1 MSGRPYISDFGG
13 QGIREAEDVLA
24 GHAALAMQPPLV
36 CRWPEGRLPEGFV
49 VFCHGLGSNGS
60 EYAALSRYWARHGYL
75 VIHPTFRDAIGV
87 VAREEPELGLDPEAD
102 LSRWS
107 AMPEIRAR
115 MHEIL
120 HTPARWMERVAIV
133 HAVMNALSA
142 IFVGTCGRPKGTIP
156 GAIAGHSFGAYTAQL
171 LAGAEIDM
179 PHDPAT
185 RFGDERFTAAML
197 LSAQGRHQQG
207 LRDGSW
213 DAMNDPVLT
222 VTGTLDRGAKGGD
235 WHWKSEPYE
244 FAPPGGK
251 YLAVLED
258 GDHFLGGLTE
268 RDAQSHV
275 PAQQEA
281 VGQITLA
288 FLDAHLRD
296 RRAARD
302 WLESIDNEVG
312 DCRLLFKRK

>member
-1 MSGRPYISDFGG
+1 MSYPAYRSD
-13 QGIREAEDVLA
+13 IATTAVAEDASVLA
-24 GHAALAMQPPLV
+24 GNPSVGARALV
-36 CRWPEGRLPEGFV
+36 CRWPQDRAPEGVV
-49 VFCHGLGSNGS
+49 VFCHGLGSNGH
-60 EYAALSRYWARHGYL
+60 EYAALSAGWAAHGYL
-75 VIHPTFRDAIGV
+75 VIHPTFRDAIGI

-107 AMPEIRAR
+107 AMPEIRVR

-120 HTPARWMERVAIV
+120 HTPARWTERVAIV
-133 HAVMNALSA
+133 GAVMDALPA
-142 IFVGTCGRPKGTIP
+142 IFDATCGRPKGTIP

-179 PHDPAT
+179 PDDPAR
-185 RFGDERFTAAML
+185 RFGDERFKAAVL
-197 LSAQGRHQQG
+197 LSAQGRDQQG

-213 DAMNDPVLT
+213 DAMTGPALT

-235 WHWKSEPYE
+235 WHWKSEPFE
-244 FAPPGGK
+244 LATVGGK

-258 GDHFLGGLTE
+258 GDHYLGGFTDC
-268 RDAQSHV
+268 DAQRHV
-275 PAQQEA
+275 PVQQQA
-281 VGQITLA
+281 VKQITLA

-296 RRAARD
+296 RKAARD
-302 WLESIDNEVG
+302 WLGSIDNEVG